1 MRLKQG
7 CFNAAGISLPIHSTC
22 LSDKVTALNHHFNH
36 LLLFFKEPTMA
47 FILLL
52 LWIGASIVI
61 GKLAQASGRSF
72 FIWFVI
78 SMLID
83 PIFGVILFA
92 VVVRSK

>member
-1 MRLKQG
+1 
-7 CFNAAGISLPIHSTC
+7 
-22 LSDKVTALNHHFNH
+22 VTALNHHFND

-83 PIFGVILFA
+83 PIFGDSFCCSREVKMNQKELRGFLKPILALVFYSCYLF
-92 VVVRSK
+92 V

>member
-1 MRLKQG
+1 
-7 CFNAAGISLPIHSTC
+7 
-22 LSDKVTALNHHFNH
+22 
-36 LLLFFKEPTMA
+36 MA

-78 SMLID
+78 R
-83 PIFGVILFA
+83 VIPPFLA
-92 VVVRSK
+92 EVNSRT

>member
-1 MRLKQG
+1 MFIGQSD
-7 CFNAAGISLPIHSTC
+7 GIKPPLQSFI
-22 LSDKVTALNHHFNH
+22 AI
-36 LLLFFKEPTMA
+36 FKEPTMA

-83 PIFGVILFA
+83 PIFGAILFA

>member
-1 MRLKQG
+1 
-7 CFNAAGISLPIHSTC
+7 
-22 LSDKVTALNHHFNH
+22 
-36 LLLFFKEPTMA
+36 MA

-78 SMLID
+78 SMFID
-83 PIFGVILFA
+83 PIFGAILFA

>member
-1 MRLKQG
+1 M
-7 CFNAAGISLPIHSTC
+7 S
-22 LSDKVTALNHHFNH
+22 
-36 LLLFFKEPTMA
+36 

-61 GKLAQASGRSF
+61 AKLAQASGRSF

-83 PIFGVILFA
+83 PIFGAILFA

>member
-1 MRLKQG
+1 
-7 CFNAAGISLPIHSTC
+7 
-22 LSDKVTALNHHFNH
+22 
-36 LLLFFKEPTMA
+36 MA

-83 PIFGVILFA
+83 PIFGAILFA
-92 VVVRSK
+92 VVVRSKWNQKELRGFLKPILALVFYSCYLFV

>member
-1 MRLKQG
+1 MLTGQ
-7 CFNAAGISLPIHSTC
+7 
-22 LSDKVTALNHHFNH
+22 SDGLNHHFNH

-83 PIFGVILFA
+83 PIFGAILFA
-92 VVVRSK
+92 VVMRSK